1 MKVQVK
7 KEGMIYLPAQAM
19 AAFSIREQDI
29 LDCSLTQAGILLTP
43 VFLAESMTGLK
54 KNQGYRLSVSVNS
67 VFTETGAIIR

>member
-7 KEGMIYLPAQAM
+7 NEGMIYLPEQAM

-43 VFLAESMTGLK
+43 IFLAESMAGLK
-54 KNQGYRLSVSVNS
+54 KNRSYRLSVLVNS
-67 VFTETGAIIR
+67 AITKMGAIIR

>member
-7 KEGMIYLPAQAM
+7 NEGMIYLPAQAM

-43 VFLAESMTGLK
+43 FFLAESSAGLK
-54 KNQGYRLSVSVNS
+54 KNRRYRLNVSVNS
-67 VFTETGAIIR
+67 AFTEMGAIIR